1 MSSAESS
8 LRSYDEV
15 ATEVLVDHREEDTMA
30 LAIAYGDDAL
40 RFNWGIVVFGAAFC
54 AWCLVAPATTGRA
67 QSPPLPDATS
77 TMTPDPVPGLLPSYE
92 INKIVRG
99 SGFYPLALPRR
110 EGTVYVLRAIDRH
123 DVLMRIVV
131 DARSGAIRAVNRLVS
146 VKTMGVVGTVPAS
159 DSAAG
164 DSTVLGS
171 PSSDVMSNS
180 PQQEGTSGLPQS
192 GPQFQDTKPAH
203 TVPADIGGST
213 IGAEERGLGTLPPS
227 MMPSSK
233 NHAFQG
239 ALPLPRPRPSG
250 LEKAKPAPRTHP
262 VKPSAA
268 AASVPSVAP
277 RPAPATERKPPQT
290 ASH

>member
-1 MSSAESS
+1 
-8 LRSYDEV
+8 
-15 ATEVLVDHREEDTMA
+15 MA
-30 LAIAYGDDAL
+30 LAIAHGDDTL
-40 RFNWGIVVFGAAFC
+40 RFYWGIVVFGAALC
-54 AWCLVAPATTGRA
+54 ACCLVAPATTGRA

-77 TMTPDPVPGLLPSYE
+77 TMTPDPVSGLLPSYE

-123 DVLMRIVV
+123 DVLMRVVV

-146 VKTMGVVGTVPAS
+146 VKIIGVVGTVPAS
-159 DSAAG
+159 DSGAGG
-164 DSTVLGS
+164 DSAVSGS
-171 PSSDVMSNS
+171 PSNDVMSNS
-180 PQQEGTSGLPQS
+180 PQQEGTSGPLRS
-192 GPQFQDTKPAH
+192 GPQFQQATPAH
-203 TVPADIGGST
+203 TVPADIGGSP
-213 IGAEERGLGTLPPS
+213 IGAERDLGTLPPS
-227 MMPSSK
+227 MTPSGQ

-250 LEKAKPAPRTHP
+250 LEKAKPAPKTHP

-268 AASVPSVAP
+268 AASALSVAP
-277 RPAPATERKPPQT
+277 RPAAATERNPPQT

>member
-1 MSSAESS
+1 
-8 LRSYDEV
+8 
-15 ATEVLVDHREEDTMA
+15 MA
-30 LAIAYGDDAL
+30 LAIEHGDDAL
-40 RFNWGIVVFGAAFC
+40 RFNWGIVVFGAALC
-54 AWCLVAPATTGRA
+54 ACCLVVAATTGRA

-123 DVLMRIVV
+123 DVLMRVVV

-146 VKTMGVVGTVPAS
+146 LKTVGVVGTVPAS
-159 DSAAG
+159 DSRAAA
-164 DSTVLGS
+164 SSAVSGS
-171 PSSDVMSNS
+171 PSNDVMSNS
-180 PQQEGTSGLPQS
+180 PQQEGTSGQVRS
-192 GPQFQDTKPAH
+192 RPQFQDATPAH
-203 TVPADIGGST
+203 TAPADIGGSP
-213 IGAEERGLGTLPPS
+213 IGAEERDLGTLPPS
-227 MMPSSK
+227 MTPSGK

-250 LEKAKPAPRTHP
+250 LEKAKPAPKTHP
-262 VKPSAA
+262 VKPNAA
-268 AASVPSVAP
+268 AASVLSVAP

>member
-1 MSSAESS
+1 

-30 LAIAYGDDAL
+30 LAIAHGDDAL
-40 RFNWGIVVFGAAFC
+40 RFYWGIVVFGAAFC
-54 AWCLVAPATTGRA
+54 ACCLVAPATTGRA

-123 DVLMRIVV
+123 DVLMRVVV

-159 DSAAG
+159 DGAAG
-164 DSTVLGS
+164 DSAVSGS
-171 PSSDVMSNS
+171 PSNDVMSNS
-180 PQQEGTSGLPQS
+180 PQQEDTSGQLQS
-192 GPQFQDTKPAH
+192 GPQFQDTTPAH
-203 TVPADIGGST
+203 TVPADIGGSP
-213 IGAEERGLGTLPPS
+213 IGAEERDLGTLPPS
-227 MMPSSK
+227 PSSK

-239 ALPLPRPRPSG
+239 ELPLPRPRPSG
-250 LEKAKPAPRTHP
+250 LEKAKPAPKTHP

-268 AASVPSVAP
+268 AASVLSVAP